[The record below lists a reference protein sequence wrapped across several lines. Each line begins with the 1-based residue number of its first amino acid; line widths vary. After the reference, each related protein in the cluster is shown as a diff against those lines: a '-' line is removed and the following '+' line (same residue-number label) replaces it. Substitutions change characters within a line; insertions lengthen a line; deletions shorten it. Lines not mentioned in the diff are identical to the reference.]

1 MLQHIHQYMKEKPVQ
16 SFLIIVVLVLIG
28 YYIYINFFRKENF
41 DLSGTPFTEMGFSA
55 ISSYSSS
62 LILCLIIPY
71 IILYYIIKV
80 ANKNAIIETS
90 QSKSK

>member
-1 MLQHIHQYMKEKPVQ
+1 MKDKPVQ

-28 YYIYINFFRKENF
+28 YYIFTKFFKKEQF
-41 DLSGTPFTEMGFSA
+41 DMAGKGGAA
-55 ISSYSSS
+55 ISSYISL

-71 IILYYIIKV
+71 VILYYIIKV

-90 QSKSK
+90 QGK